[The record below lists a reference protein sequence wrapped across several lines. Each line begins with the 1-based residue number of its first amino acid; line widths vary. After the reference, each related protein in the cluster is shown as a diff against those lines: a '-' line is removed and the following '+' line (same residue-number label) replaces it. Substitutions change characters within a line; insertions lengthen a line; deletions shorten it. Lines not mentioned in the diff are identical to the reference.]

1 MAAPLVFCKECCL
14 WLQRALEESKREA
27 AREERRQRRLRRE
40 EADRMGQEM
49 DTSSEKIEEAMAIVT
64 AAQTLTEV
72 FMNHCFGFLEVH

>member
-1 MAAPLVFCKECCL
+1 MECCL
-14 WLQRALEESKREA
+14 CLQRALEESRKEA

-49 DTSSEKIEEAMAIVT
+49 DTSSGKIEEAIAVVT

-72 FMNHCFGFLEVH
+72 FMNHHYCF